1 MEDDS
6 YFEDE
11 EFSPIRSLLG
21 LLTFSTI
28 LPINVFTSI
37 EYMTKL
43 TWAWPFIHIF
53 IGILAAICGYISLEI
68 LHLNSFFAAVIV
80 YAFLMIITGY
90 NHLDGVMDM
99 ADGVMV
105 HGEPERK
112 IRVMK
117 DSSVGSGGVATLFL
131 VASLTIAGIYNILDY
146 NFIIGIII
154 CEMLAKTSLLTTAL
168 LSKPLTPGIG
178 SYFINETTPSKY
190 FISTAIITTF
200 AFLLGGLVGIFGAL
214 GAIISGTIIAV
225 IAKRN
230 FVLANGDVLGM
241 SNEVGRLFSLLFMA
255 VALYFL
261 SESVPIRPIG
271 LTLSDT
277 FFYIVGSQI

>member
-11 EFSPIRSLLG
+11 EFSPVRSLLG

-43 TWAWPFIHIF
+43 TWCWPFLHLF
-53 IGILAAICGYISLEI
+53 IGILAAICGYVSLEF
-68 LHLNSFFAAVIV
+68 LHLNSFFTAAIV

-112 IRVMK
+112 ICVMK
-117 DSSVGSGGVATLFL
+117 DSSVGAGGVATLFL

-146 NFIIGIII
+146 RFILGIII
-154 CEMLAKTSLLTTAL
+154 CEMTAKTSLITTAL

-178 SYFINETTPSKY
+178 SYFINETNPANY
-190 FISTAIITTF
+190 FASTFIVACI
-200 AFLLGGLVGIFGAL
+200 AYLLCGLVGLCGVIGAM
-214 GAIISGTIIAV
+214 ISGLIIAT

-255 VALYFL
+255 VALYF
-261 SESVPIRPIG
+261 I
-271 LTLSDT
+271 
-277 FFYIVGSQI
+277 

>member
-1 MEDDS
+1 MENDD

-11 EFSPIRSLLG
+11 DFSPVRSILG

-43 TWAWPFIHIF
+43 TWCWPFLHLF
-53 IGILAAICGYISLEI
+53 IGIFAAICGYVSLEF
-68 LHLNSFFAAVIV
+68 LHLNSFFTSVIV

-105 HGEPERK
+105 HGSPEKK

-117 DSSVGSGGVATLFL
+117 DSSVGAGGVATLFL
-131 VASLTIAGIYNILDY
+131 VASLTIAGIYNVLDY
-146 NFIIGIII
+146 NCIFAIII
-154 CEMLAKTSLLTTAL
+154 CEMVAKTSLITTAL

-178 SYFINETTPSKY
+178 SYFMFNTNLYNY
-190 FISTAIITTF
+190 FASTVIVAVI
-200 AFLLGGLVGIFGAL
+200 AYLLIGLVGIVGVIGAMVS
-214 GAIISGTIIAV
+214 GIIVAV

-241 SNEVGRLFSLLFMA
+241 SNELGRLFALLFMS

-261 SESVPIRPIG
+261 
-271 LTLSDT
+271 
-277 FFYIVGSQI
+277 

>member
-1 MEDDS
+1 MEEDN

-11 EFSPIRSLLG
+11 EFSPVKSLLG

-43 TWAWPFIHIF
+43 TWVWPFLHLF
-53 IGILAAICGYISLEI
+53 VGILAAICGYVSLEI
-68 LHLNSFFAAVIV
+68 LHLNSFFTAVIV

-112 IRVMK
+112 IMVMK
-117 DSSVGSGGVATLFL
+117 DSSVGAGGMATLFI
-131 VASLTIAGIYNILDY
+131 VASLTVGGIYNILDY
-146 NFIIGIII
+146 HFILGIII
-154 CEMLAKTSLLTTAL
+154 CEMAAKTSLLTTAL

-178 SYFINETTPSKY
+178 SYFINETTPTKY
-190 FISTAIITTF
+190 ILSTALV
-200 AFLLGGLVGIFGAL
+200 AVVAYLLAGFVGIAGVAGAML
-214 GAIISGTIIAV
+214 SGIVIAV

-241 SNEVGRLFSLLFMA
+241 SNEVGRLLSLLFMSI
-255 VALYFL
+255 ALFFL
-261 SESVPIRPIG
+261 
-271 LTLSDT
+271 
-277 FFYIVGSQI
+277 

>member
-11 EFSPIRSLLG
+11 EFSPVRSLLG

-28 LPINVFTSI
+28 LPVNVFTSI

-154 CEMLAKTSLLTTAL
+154 CEMVAKTSLLTTAL

-214 GAIISGTIIAV
+214 GAIISGTIIAI

-261 SESVPIRPIG
+261 
-271 LTLSDT
+271 
-277 FFYIVGSQI
+277 

>member
-11 EFSPIRSLLG
+11 EFSPTRALLG

-43 TWAWPFIHIF
+43 TWAWPFLHIF
-53 IGILAAICGYISLEI
+53 IGILAAICGYVSLEF
-68 LHLNSFFAAVIV
+68 LHLNSFFTAAIV
-80 YAFLMIITGY
+80 YAFLMLITGY

-112 IRVMK
+112 IMVMK
-117 DSSVGSGGVATLFL
+117 DSSVGAGGIATLFL
-131 VASLTIAGIYNILDY
+131 VASLTIAGIYNMLDY
-146 NFIIGIII
+146 HFLVGIII
-154 CEMLAKTSLLTTAL
+154 CEMTAKTSLVTTAL

-178 SYFINETTPSKY
+178 SYFINEIKIPNY
-190 FISTAIITTF
+190 FASTVV
-200 AFLLGGLVGIFGAL
+200 VGIIAYLIGGFVGICGVL
-214 GAIISGTIIAV
+214 GAMVSGIIIAT

-241 SNEVGRLFSLLFMA
+241 SNEVGRLISLLFMC
-255 VALYFL
+255 VALYF
-261 SESVPIRPIG
+261 I
-271 LTLSDT
+271 
-277 FFYIVGSQI
+277 

>member
-43 TWAWPFIHIF
+43 TWCWPFLHLF
-53 IGILAAICGYISLEI
+53 IGILAAICGYVSLEF
-68 LHLNSFFAAVIV
+68 LHLNSFFTAAIV

-112 IRVMK
+112 IRIMK
-117 DSSVGSGGVATLFL
+117 DPSVGAGGVATLFL

-146 NFIIGIII
+146 NFIFGIII
-154 CEMLAKTSLLTTAL
+154 CEMTAKTSLITTAL
-168 LSKPLTPGIG
+168 LSKPLNPGIG
-178 SYFINETTPSKY
+178 SYFIKETNLSNY
-190 FISTAIITTF
+190 IASTVIVAII
-200 AFLLGGLVGIFGAL
+200 AFLLGDLVGVIGVL
-214 GAIISGTIIAV
+214 GAIVSGIIISLIAR
-225 IAKRN
+225 RN

-241 SNEVGRLFSLLFMA
+241 SNEVGRLFSLLFMS

-261 SESVPIRPIG
+261 
-271 LTLSDT
+271 
-277 FFYIVGSQI
+277 

>member
-1 MEDDS
+1 MTMENDD
-6 YFEDE
+6 YFQDE

-28 LPINVFTSI
+28 LPIKVYTSI

-43 TWAWPFIHIF
+43 TWCWPFLHIF
-53 IGILAAICGYISLEI
+53 IGILAAICGYVSIEF
-68 LHLNSFFAAVIV
+68 LHLNSFFTATIV

-105 HGEPERK
+105 HGEPEKK
-112 IRVMK
+112 IMVMK
-117 DSSVGSGGVATLFL
+117 DSSVGAGGVATLFL
-131 VASLTIAGIYNILDY
+131 VASLTIGGLYNILDY
-146 NFIIGIII
+146 NFIFGIII
-154 CEMLAKTSLLTTAL
+154 CEMAAKTSLLTTAL

-178 SYFINETTPSKY
+178 SYFMNETNIVNY
-190 FISTAIITTF
+190 FISTIIVGIIAGLLGNVVGMMGVVGAVVSGIIIAII
-200 AFLLGGLVGIFGAL
+200 AR
-214 GAIISGTIIAV
+214 
-225 IAKRN
+225 RN

-255 VALYFL
+255 VSL
-261 SESVPIRPIG
+261 
-271 LTLSDT
+271 
-277 FFYIVGSQI
+277 FYL

>member
-28 LPINVFTSI
+28 LPIKVYTSI

-43 TWAWPFIHIF
+43 TWCWPFLHIF
-53 IGILAAICGYISLEI
+53 IGILAAICGYVSLEI
-68 LHLNSFFAAVIV
+68 LHLNSFFTAVIV
-80 YAFLMIITGY
+80 YAFLMLITGY

-105 HGEPERK
+105 HGDPEKK
-112 IRVMK
+112 ISVMK

-131 VASLTIAGIYNILDY
+131 VASLTIGGIYNILDY
-146 NFIIGIII
+146 NFILGIII
-154 CEMLAKTSLLTTAL
+154 CEMAAKTSLLTTAL
-168 LSKPLTPGIG
+168 LSWPLTPGIG
-178 SYFINETTPSKY
+178 SYFIKETTISNY
-190 FISTAIITTF
+190 FISTGIIALI
-200 AFLLGGLVGIFGAL
+200 AFLLGDLVGVVGVL
-214 GAIISGTIIAV
+214 GAIIAGMIISIIAR
-225 IAKRN
+225 RN

-241 SNEVGRLFSLLFMA
+241 SNEVGRLFALLFMSI
-255 VALYFL
+255 ALYF
-261 SESVPIRPIG
+261 I
-271 LTLSDT
+271 
-277 FFYIVGSQI
+277 

>member
-21 LLTFSTI
+21 LLTFSTV

-53 IGILAAICGYISLEI
+53 IGVLAAICGYISLDI
-68 LHLNSFFAAVIV
+68 LHLNSFFTATIV

-105 HGEPERK
+105 HGEPEKK

-117 DSSVGSGGVATLFL
+117 DSSVGAGGMATLFI
-131 VASLTIAGIYNILDY
+131 VASMTVAVLYNILDY
-146 NFIIGIII
+146 HFIAGIII
-154 CEMLAKTSLLTTAL
+154 CEMTAKTSLLTTAL

-178 SYFINETTPSKY
+178 SYFIKETHPSNY
-190 FISTAIITTF
+190 FASTVII
-200 AFLLGGLVGIFGAL
+200 ALIAYLIGGWVGICGVMGAMV
-214 GAIISGTIIAV
+214 SGIMLAHIAR
-225 IAKRN
+225 RN
-230 FVLANGDVLGM
+230 VVLANGDVLGM

-255 VALYFL
+255 VAL
-261 SESVPIRPIG
+261 
-271 LTLSDT
+271 
-277 FFYIVGSQI
+277 FFI

>member
-1 MEDDS
+1 MEEDN

-43 TWAWPFIHIF
+43 TWCWPFLHF
-53 IGILAAICGYISLEI
+53 IIGFLAAVCGYTCINI
-68 LHLNSFFAAVIV
+68 FHLNPFFTSVII

-105 HGEPERK
+105 HGEADRK
-112 IRVMK
+112 IKVMK
-117 DSSVGSGGVATLFL
+117 DSSVGAGGVATLFL
-131 VASLTIAGIYNILDY
+131 VASLTIAGVYNILEY

-154 CEMLAKTSLLTTAL
+154 CEMTAKTSLITTAL
-168 LSKPLTPGIG
+168 LSKPLIPGIG
-178 SYFINETTPSKY
+178 SYFIKETNIYNFTASTLIVGV
-190 FISTAIITTF
+190 ISYWLA
-200 AFLLGGLVGIFGAL
+200 GPVGVCGVL
-214 GAIISGTIIAV
+214 GAIVSGVIIAH
-225 IAKRN
+225 IARRN

-241 SNEVGRLFSLLFMA
+241 SNEIGRLLSLLFMSI
-255 VALYFL
+255 ALYF
-261 SESVPIRPIG
+261 I
-271 LTLSDT
+271 
-277 FFYIVGSQI
+277 

>member
-1 MEDDS
+1 MEEDN

-11 EFSPIRSLLG
+11 EFSPIKSLLG

-43 TWAWPFIHIF
+43 TWCWPFLHVF
-53 IGILAAICGYISLEI
+53 IGILAAICGYVALNF
-68 LHLNSFFAAVIV
+68 LHLNSFFTAVII

-117 DSSVGSGGVATLFL
+117 DSSVGAGGVATLFL
-131 VASLTIAGIYNILDY
+131 VASLTIGGIYNILDY
-146 NFIIGIII
+146 NFIMGIVI
-154 CEMLAKTSLLTTAL
+154 CEMTAKTSLITTAL

-178 SYFINETTPSKY
+178 SYFINETNPTNY
-190 FISTAIITTF
+190 FASTFII
-200 AFLLGGLVGIFGAL
+200 ACIAYLIGGYVGLAGVIGAM
-214 GAIISGTIIAV
+214 ISGLMIAT

-230 FVLANGDVLGM
+230 FILANGDVLGM
-241 SNEVGRLFSLLFMA
+241 SNEVGRLMSLLFMA
-255 VALYFL
+255 IALYF
-261 SESVPIRPIG
+261 I
-271 LTLSDT
+271 
-277 FFYIVGSQI
+277 

>member
-11 EFSPIRSLLG
+11 EFSPIKSLLG

-43 TWAWPFIHIF
+43 TWCWPFLHLF
-53 IGILAAICGYISLEI
+53 VGILAAICGYVSLEF
-68 LHLNSFFAAVIV
+68 LHLNSFFTAAIV
-80 YAFLMIITGY
+80 YAFLMILTGY

-105 HGEPERK
+105 HGEPEKK

-117 DSSVGSGGVATLFL
+117 DSSVGAGGMATLFI

-146 NFIIGIII
+146 HFIMGIVI
-154 CEMLAKTSLLTTAL
+154 CEMTAKTSLLTTAL
-168 LSKPLTPGIG
+168 LSNPLTPGIG
-178 SYFINETTPSKY
+178 SYFINETRPSNY
-190 FISTAIITTF
+190 IASTAII
-200 AFLLGGLVGIFGAL
+200 AIIAYILGGFAGVCGVIGAMVSGI
-214 GAIISGTIIAV
+214 IIAT

-241 SNEVGRLFSLLFMA
+241 SNEVGRLLSLLFMS
-255 VALYFL
+255 VAL
-261 SESVPIRPIG
+261 
-271 LTLSDT
+271 
-277 FFYIVGSQI
+277 FFF

>member
-1 MEDDS
+1 MITMEDDT

-11 EFSPIRSLLG
+11 EFSPLRSLLG

-43 TWAWPFIHIF
+43 TWCWPFLHLF
-53 IGILAAICGYISLEI
+53 IGMMAAVCGYVSLNI
-68 LHLNSFFAAVIV
+68 LHLNSFFTAAIV

-105 HGEPERK
+105 HGEPDRK
-112 IRVMK
+112 IQVMK
-117 DSSVGSGGVATLFL
+117 DSSVGAGGVATLFL
-131 VASLTIAGIYNILDY
+131 VASLTLAGLYNILDY
-146 NFIIGIII
+146 KFVFGIII
-154 CEMLAKTSLLTTAL
+154 CEMVAKTSLLTTAL

-178 SYFINETTPSKY
+178 SYFIFETN
-190 FISTAIITTF
+190 ISNYLASTLIVAAI
-200 AFLLGGLVGIFGAL
+200 AFLFGGFAGVFGVL
-214 GAIISGTIIAV
+214 GAIFSGIIIAV
-225 IAKRN
+225 IARRN

-241 SNEVGRLFSLLFMA
+241 SNEVGRLMALLFMS

-261 SESVPIRPIG
+261 
-271 LTLSDT
+271 
-277 FFYIVGSQI
+277 

>member
-11 EFSPIRSLLG
+11 EFSPIKSLLG

-43 TWAWPFIHIF
+43 TWCWPFLHF
-53 IGILAAICGYISLEI
+53 LIGILAAICGYVSLDI
-68 LHLNSFFAAVIV
+68 LHLNSFFTAAIV

-105 HGEPERK
+105 HGEPEKK

-117 DSSVGSGGVATLFL
+117 DSSVGAGGMATLFI

-146 NFIIGIII
+146 HFILGIMI
-154 CEMLAKTSLLTTAL
+154 CEMAAKTSLLTTAL
-168 LSKPLTPGIG
+168 LSWPLTPGIG
-178 SYFINETTPSKY
+178 SYFINETTPVKY
-190 FISTAIITTF
+190 FLSTFI
-200 AFLLGGLVGIFGAL
+200 VM
-214 GAIISGTIIAV
+214 V
-225 IAKRN
+225 IAYLLAGFVGLSGVVGAMVSGVVIATIARRN

-241 SNEVGRLFSLLFMA
+241 SNEVGRLLSLLFMA
-255 VALYFL
+255 VAL
-261 SESVPIRPIG
+261 
-271 LTLSDT
+271 
-277 FFYIVGSQI
+277 FFF

>member
-11 EFSPIRSLLG
+11 EFSPVRSILG

-37 EYMTKL
+37 EYMAKL
-43 TWAWPFIHIF
+43 TWCWPFLHLL
-53 IGILAAICGYISLEI
+53 IGILAAICGYISLEL
-68 LHLNSFFAAVIV
+68 LHLNSFFTAAIV

-105 HGEPERK
+105 HGDPEKK

-117 DSSVGSGGVATLFL
+117 DSSVGAGGVATLFL

-146 NFIIGIII
+146 NFIFGIII
-154 CEMLAKTSLLTTAL
+154 CEMCAKTSLLTTAL
-168 LSKPLTPGIG
+168 LSEPLTPGIG
-178 SYFINETTPSKY
+178 SYFIKETNLSNY
-190 FISTAIITTF
+190 IASTVIVAIF
-200 AFLLGGLVGIFGAL
+200 AFLLGNLVGVVGVL
-214 GAIISGTIIAV
+214 GAVVSGIIIAI
-225 IAKRN
+225 IARRN
-230 FVLANGDVLGM
+230 FILANGDVLGM
-241 SNEVGRLFSLLFMA
+241 SNEVGRLFSLLFMSI
-255 VALYFL
+255 ALYF
-261 SESVPIRPIG
+261 I
-271 LTLSDT
+271 
-277 FFYIVGSQI
+277 

>member
-1 MEDDS
+1 MENDD

-11 EFSPIRSLLG
+11 EFSPIKSILG
-21 LLTFSTI
+21 LITFSTI

-43 TWAWPFIHIF
+43 TWCWPFIHLF
-53 IGILAAICGYISLEI
+53 IGILAAICGYVSLEF
-68 LHLNSFFAAVIV
+68 LHLNSFFTAAIV

-105 HGEPERK
+105 HGAPERK
-112 IRVMK
+112 IMVMK
-117 DSSVGSGGVATLFL
+117 DSSVGAGGVATLFL
-131 VASLTIAGIYNILDY
+131 VASLTIGGIYNILDY
-146 NFIIGIII
+146 HFIYGIII
-154 CEMLAKTSLLTTAL
+154 CEMVAKTSLITTAL

-178 SYFINETTPSKY
+178 SYFMFNTTISNY
-190 FISTAIITTF
+190 FASTVIVGVL
-200 AFLLGGLVGIFGAL
+200 AFLLGGAVGVCGVI
-214 GAIISGTIIAV
+214 GAIVSGIIIAR
-225 IAKRN
+225 IARRN
-230 FVLANGDVLGM
+230 FVLSNGDVLGM

-261 SESVPIRPIG
+261 
-271 LTLSDT
+271 
-277 FFYIVGSQI
+277 

>member
-1 MEDDS
+1 MEDDN

-43 TWAWPFIHIF
+43 TWCWPFIHIF
-53 IGILAAICGYISLEI
+53 IGILAALCGYISLEI
-68 LHLNSFFAAVIV
+68 LHLNSFFTASIV

-112 IRVMK
+112 ISVMK
-117 DSSVGSGGVATLFL
+117 DSSVGAGGVATLFL
-131 VASLTIAGIYNILDY
+131 VASLTVAGLYNVLDY
-146 NFIIGIII
+146 SFVYGIII
-154 CEMLAKTSLLTTAL
+154 CEMCAKTSLLTTAL

-178 SYFINETTPSKY
+178 SYFIRETNIANY
-190 FISTAIITTF
+190 LASTLIIGVI
-200 AFLLGGLVGIFGAL
+200 ALLLGDLVGVGGVL
-214 GAIISGTIIAV
+214 GAIVAGVVIAV
-225 IAKRN
+225 IARRN

-241 SNEVGRLFSLLFMA
+241 SNEVGRLFSLLFMS
-255 VALYFL
+255 VALYF
-261 SESVPIRPIG
+261 I
-271 LTLSDT
+271 
-277 FFYIVGSQI
+277 

>member
-43 TWAWPFIHIF
+43 TWCWPFLHVF
-53 IGILAAICGYISLEI
+53 IGVLAAICGYVSLEF
-68 LHLNSFFAAVIV
+68 LHLNSFFTAAIV

-117 DSSVGSGGVATLFL
+117 DSSVGAGGVATLFL

-154 CEMLAKTSLLTTAL
+154 CEMAAKTSLVTTAL
-168 LSKPLTPGIG
+168 LSKPLVPGIG
-178 SYFINETTPSKY
+178 SYFIKETNIANY
-190 FISTAIITTF
+190 FLSTVIVGLIAY
-200 AFLLGGLVGIFGAL
+200 LLGGLVGIVGVV
-214 GAIISGTIIAV
+214 GAIVSGIIIAT

-241 SNEVGRLFSLLFMA
+241 SNEGGRLFSLLFM
-255 VALYFL
+255 VIALYF
-261 SESVPIRPIG
+261 I
-271 LTLSDT
+271 
-277 FFYIVGSQI
+277 

>member
-1 MEDDS
+1 
-6 YFEDE
+6 
-11 EFSPIRSLLG
+11 
-21 LLTFSTI
+21 
-28 LPINVFTSI
+28 
-37 EYMTKL
+37 MTKL
-43 TWAWPFIHIF
+43 TWCWPFLHLF
-53 IGILAAICGYISLEI
+53 IGILAAICGYVSLEF
-68 LHLNSFFAAVIV
+68 LHLNSFFTAAIV

-117 DSSVGSGGVATLFL
+117 DSSVGAGGVATLFL

-146 NFIIGIII
+146 RFILGIII
-154 CEMLAKTSLLTTAL
+154 CEMTAKTSLITTAL

-178 SYFINETTPSKY
+178 SYFINETNPANY
-190 FISTAIITTF
+190 FASTFIVACI
-200 AFLLGGLVGIFGAL
+200 AYLLCGLVGLCGVIGAM
-214 GAIISGTIIAV
+214 ISGLIIAT

-255 VALYFL
+255 VALYF
-261 SESVPIRPIG
+261 I
-271 LTLSDT
+271 
-277 FFYIVGSQI
+277 

>member
-28 LPINVFTSI
+28 LPIRVYTSI

-43 TWAWPFIHIF
+43 TWCWPFLHLF
-53 IGILAAICGYISLEI
+53 IGILAAVCGYVSLEY
-68 LHLNSFFAAVIV
+68 LHLNTFFTAAVV
-80 YAFLMIITGY
+80 YAFLMLITGY

-112 IRVMK
+112 IKIMK
-117 DSSVGSGGVATLFL
+117 DPSVGAGGVATLFL

-146 NFIIGIII
+146 SFICGIII
-154 CEMLAKTSLLTTAL
+154 CEMAAKTSLITTAL
-168 LSKPLTPGIG
+168 LSVPLTPGIG
-178 SYFINETTPSKY
+178 SYFIKETNIANY
-190 FISTAIITTF
+190 FASTIIV
-200 AFLLGGLVGIFGAL
+200 ACIAGLLGGTVGIIGVSGAMVGGIL
-214 GAIISGTIIAV
+214 IAL
-225 IAKRN
+225 IARRN
-230 FVLANGDVLGM
+230 FDLANGDVLGM
-241 SNEVGRLFSLLFMA
+241 SNEVGRLFTLLFMT
-255 VALYFL
+255 VALY
-261 SESVPIRPIG
+261 
-271 LTLSDT
+271 
-277 FFYIVGSQI
+277 YI

>member
-1 MEDDS
+1 MENDD

-11 EFSPIRSLLG
+11 EFSPIKSLLG

-43 TWAWPFIHIF
+43 TWCWPFLHIF
-53 IGILAAICGYISLEI
+53 VGILAAICGYVSLEF
-68 LHLNSFFAAVIV
+68 LHLNSFFTAVIV

-105 HGEPERK
+105 HGEPEKK
-112 IRVMK
+112 IMVMK
-117 DSSVGSGGVATLFL
+117 DSSVGAGGVATLFL
-131 VASLTIAGIYNILDY
+131 VASLTIAGLYNILDY
-146 NFIIGIII
+146 HFIMGIII
-154 CEMLAKTSLLTTAL
+154 CEMCAKTSLLTTAL

-178 SYFINETTPSKY
+178 SYFILETNAPNY
-190 FISTAIITTF
+190 LASTAIVAVI
-200 AFLLGGLVGIFGAL
+200 ACLLGNLVGLAGVL
-214 GAIISGTIIAV
+214 GAIVSGVIIAV

-241 SNEVGRLFSLLFMA
+241 SNEVGRLLALLFMSI
-255 VALYFL
+255 ALYF
-261 SESVPIRPIG
+261 I
-271 LTLSDT
+271 
-277 FFYIVGSQI
+277 

>member
-1 MEDDS
+1 MEDDN
-6 YFEDE
+6 YFENE
-11 EFSPIRSLLG
+11 EFSPVKSILG

-37 EYMTKL
+37 ECMTKL
-43 TWAWPFIHIF
+43 TWVWPLLHIF
-53 IGILAAICGYISLEI
+53 IGILAAICGFISLEI
-68 LHLNSFFAAVIV
+68 LHLNVFFTSAIV

-112 IRVMK
+112 IRIMK
-117 DSSVGSGGVATLFL
+117 DHSVGAGGVATLFL
-131 VASLTIAGIYNILDY
+131 VAILTIAGIYNILDY
-146 NFIIGIII
+146 HFLFGIII
-154 CEMLAKTSLLTTAL
+154 CEMAAKTSLLTTAL
-168 LSKPLTPGIG
+168 MSKPLTPGIG
-178 SYFINETTPSKY
+178 SYFINETNLSNY
-190 FISTAIITTF
+190 FISTCLVLCI
-200 AFLLGGLVGIFGAL
+200 AFLLGNIVGIFGVL
-214 GAIISGTIIAV
+214 GAILSGIIIAL

-255 VALYFL
+255 CALYF
-261 SESVPIRPIG
+261 I
-271 LTLSDT
+271 
-277 FFYIVGSQI
+277 

>member
-43 TWAWPFIHIF
+43 TWCWPFLHIF
-53 IGILAAICGYISLEI
+53 VGILAAICGYVSLEF
-68 LHLNSFFAAVIV
+68 LHLNSFFTATIV

-105 HGEPERK
+105 HGEPEKK
-112 IRVMK
+112 IRIMK
-117 DSSVGSGGVATLFL
+117 DPSVGAGGMATLFI
-131 VASLTIAGIYNILDY
+131 VASLTIAGIYNLLDY
-146 NFIIGIII
+146 HFILGIII
-154 CEMLAKTSLLTTAL
+154 CEMSAKTSLITTAL

-178 SYFINETTPSKY
+178 SYFIKETNPANY
-190 FISTAIITTF
+190 FASTFIVGCIAY
-200 AFLLGGLVGIFGAL
+200 LLGGYVGLVGVIGAML
-214 GAIISGTIIAV
+214 SGVIIAT
-225 IAKRN
+225 IARRN
-230 FVLANGDVLGM
+230 FILANGDVLGM

-255 VALYFL
+255 VAL
-261 SESVPIRPIG
+261 
-271 LTLSDT
+271 
-277 FFYIVGSQI
+277 FFF